1 MSLHNFFPQIDALDT
16 MSQKIDALHK
26 KKVEQDTIIQKWKTD
41 NPNSDPE
48 NVPSS
53 IINEVYISAFL
64 NKFKT
69 YLVGGKGFYT
79 INKDGTPKETFTVP
93 KDCCIVL
100 TTIEESTITDD
111 KPLLVHYMEYYQKL
125 FEKDLATL
133 QKPELFKD
141 ELGETTIFETNDQ
154 CPDIHETLLLYDDGQ
169 CFTNMNGIV
178 DISRT
183 FSAEGLPKLDASIHS
198 LTSEECKSVDFLKNL
213 YSNSIY
219 PNINSGLFGNYI
231 DKLDTTILLKEWEKS
246 LSIGNNNFY
255 NILKTEKLTG
265 IFYCFVVKKSMQ
277 VYVISAHGFEDIK
290 STFIVPKGSTI
301 VVHSISGRVV
311 PENIFRNKLKT
322 LFTIPLKRLQY
333 PNNDV
338 KLELD
343 TIIYNEGTICPL
355 FHYEL
360 YGFIKDKH
368 TTNTLSFQGIN
379 GLLNLS
385 QFYKKINGIPLISE
399 INVSKLNTN
408 NRNNIQSYTEL
419 LSSLYTYSFFPTM
432 NEVRLYY
439 THNVS
444 QTHINSWSTNKL
456 ILINQKELCDMYPGV
471 YYNFVCRSLS
481 TKISNTNKNILKS
494 INVQNTPLPASR
506 FITNTNTNLLQSTNV
521 QNTPLPEKSIIPGI
535 STRKASGEYV
545 FSKNVRN
552 ALSRRIG
559 ETHMYRRNRYVLTQN
574 KEISETQK
582 DKQFLTE
589 QIQLH
594 DNDIA
599 MFKDQYT
606 KWKNVLNDPKTEQ
619 ERIQSL
625 PLPEPVNLTIDELIQ
640 IANDNMNECDKQI
653 RTRQMY
659 IEQCKEELKTIQIK
673 LNDLLSSKKHINN
686 SMKKGGGPLPLRY
699 FDPNAY
705 QSSASAGSDVLG
717 VSGLEVRPKIGG
729 KRTKRTKRT
738 RTTRRM
744 KGGFIPSI
752 MEPFIF
758 GCSKYIAPLAAL
770 SGWKLINMPT
780 NRKTKRVTRK

>member
-1 MSLHNFFPQIDALDT
+1 MSIHKIAELHNRKAELEPIV
-16 MSQKIDALHK
+16 SQWYQDNPDEDLPYESNIE
-26 KKVEQDTIIQKWKTD
+26 KKVWELT
-41 NPNSDPE
+41 
-48 NVPSS
+48 S
-53 IINEVYISAFL
+53 IEHTLKNL
-64 NKFKT
+64 KL

-79 INKDGTPKETFTVP
+79 INTDGTPKETFTVP

-125 FEKDLATL
+125 FQKDLDTL
-133 QKPELFKD
+133 KNPKSFKD

-154 CPDIHETLLLYDDGQ
+154 CPDIHETLLLYDDGK

-178 DISRT
+178 DIS
-183 FSAEGLPKLDASIHS
+183 AIYPDVGLSKLDASIHE
-198 LTSEECKSVDFLKNL
+198 LTSDECKSVDFLKNL

-219 PNINSGLFGNYI
+219 PNFNSALLDNYI
-231 DKLDTTILLKEWEKS
+231 DTLDITILLKEWEKA
-246 LSIGNNNFY
+246 LSIGNNNLY
-255 NILKTEKLTG
+255 NILKTEKISG
-265 IFYCFVVKKSMQ
+265 ILYCFVVKKPMQ
-277 VYVISAHGFEDIK
+277 VYVISGHGLEDIK

-301 VVHSISGRVV
+301 VVHSISGRSV
-311 PENIFRNKLKT
+311 PENIFRNKLMT
-322 LFTIPLKRLQY
+322 LFKIPLKRLQY

-360 YGFIKDKH
+360 NGFLKEKN
-368 TTNTLSFQGIN
+368 TTNIVSLQGIN

-385 QFYKKINGIPLISE
+385 QFYRKINGIQFLSQ

-471 YYNFVCRSLS
+471 YYNFVCRSPS

-494 INVQNTPLPASR
+494 INVQNTPLPAST
-506 FITNTNTNLLQSTNV
+506 FIKNTNKNILQSTNV
-521 QNTPLPEKSIIPGI
+521 QNTPLSGKSIIPGI
-535 STRKASGEYV
+535 RTKNNSGKYV
-545 FSKNVRN
+545 FSNTVRN

-559 ETHMYRRNRYVLTQN
+559 ETHMYGRNRYVLTRH
-574 KEISETQK
+574 KKISETQQ
-582 DKQFLTE
+582 DKQFLIE
-589 QIQLH
+589 QIQLL
-594 DNDIA
+594 DNDIT
-599 MFKDQYT
+599 MFNNEYA
-606 KWKNVLNDPKTEQ
+606 KWKNVRNDPKTEQ

-625 PLPEPVNLTIDELIQ
+625 PEPVNLTINELIQ
-640 IANDNMNECDKQI
+640 IAKDNMKECAKRI
-653 RTRQMY
+653 RTKQMY
-659 IEQCKEELKTIQIK
+659 IEQYKEELKTLQNE
-673 LNDLLSSKKHINN
+673 LNELLSSKKQINN
-686 SMKKGGGPLPLRY
+686 SMKRGGGPLPLRY
-699 FDPNAY
+699 FDADAY

-729 KRTKRTKRT
+729 KRAKRTKKATRKASKRSRRT
-738 RTTRRM
+738 I

-752 MEPFIF
+752 MESFVA
-758 GCSKYIAPLAAL
+758 GASNYIAPLAGVSA
-770 SGWKLINMPT
+770 WKLLNNP
-780 NRKTKRVTRK
+780 NRK